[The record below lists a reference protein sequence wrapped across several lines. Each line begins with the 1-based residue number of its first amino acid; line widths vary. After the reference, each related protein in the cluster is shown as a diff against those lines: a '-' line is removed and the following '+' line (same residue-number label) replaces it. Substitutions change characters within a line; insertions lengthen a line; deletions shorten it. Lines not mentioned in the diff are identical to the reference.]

1 MPPENNVVS
10 NQAPVKLGKFKAS
23 MTIVKESWNILNQD
37 KEIMWFPVISGIVS
51 LIAVAILGVL
61 FFFATSGGSVDLTNF
76 SENNVAGNVL
86 IYACLLVYYFIMFL
100 IVNFFQAGLFIV
112 VQGRFNGQSLSFKD
126 GINGAKE
133 RLNSIVAWS
142 LISASVGVILQM
154 IADKFKFVG
163 DIVSGIF
170 GAAWNILTYFS
181 LPSLIIGKTGVKD
194 SFKESASIIRKNWGE
209 TIIVN
214 FGVGLVFGIIGF
226 LLFALCVGIVVI
238 APSLIVMI
246 TVAILFIIAVTII
259 SIISST
265 LSSIFKLAIYN
276 YAKTGQIP
284 QGFSS
289 SVVMGAIKSKN

>member
-10 NQAPVKLGKFKAS
+10 NQAPVKIGKFKAS
-23 MTIVKESWNILNQD
+23 MTIVKESWNILKQD
-37 KEIMWFPVISGIVS
+37 KEIMWFPVVSGIVS
-51 LIAVAILGVL
+51 LIAVIILAA
-61 FFFATSGGSVDLTNF
+61 FFYLMFSGGSVDSTQVREGDIE
-76 SENNVAGNVL
+76 SNVL
-86 IYACLLVYYFIMFL
+86 LYACLLLYYFVMFL
-100 IVNFFQAGLFIV
+100 IINFFQAGLFIV

-154 IADKFKFVG
+154 IADRFKWIG
-163 DIVSGIF
+163 EIVSGIF

-214 FGVGLVFGIIGF
+214 FGVGLVFGIAGF
-226 LLFALCVGIVVI
+226 LIFALCVGIVVI
-238 APSLIVMI
+238 IPSLIVFV
-246 TVAILFIIAVTII
+246 TVAILFVIAITAM
-259 SIISST
+259 SIVSST

-289 SVVMGAIKSKN
+289 NVVMGAIKSKN